1 MIKMKLVVLGLI
13 FACCSSAAALSPG
26 SAQPNMGIN
35 TSADIS
41 TLLRTAEG
49 EVRQGRYTEAIAL
62 YKQANEMAAAKSS
75 GCKPKSTPFI
85 AGTNYYYDM
94 ALAYRVWGKS
104 QVPAIRRGNYRKALA
119 VLDMAVKCETTY
131 KNAMRRMKFLEGF
144 LNSDLGQSQA
154 SLRAFQEARAF
165 PVGDSNIAS
174 NQIDGLIARIKQVLG
189 R

>member
-1 MIKMKLVVLGLI
+1 MKINLLVLGLI
-13 FACCSSAAALSPG
+13 FAICSSAAALSPG
-26 SAQPNMGIN
+26 SAQPNKSLNAI
-35 TSADIS
+35 ADIS
-41 TLLRTAEG
+41 ALLRTAEG
-49 EVRQGRYTEAIAL
+49 EVRQGRYSEALTL

-75 GCKPKSTPFI
+75 GCKPAGTPFI

-119 VLDMAVKCETTY
+119 ALDMAVKCETTY
-131 KNAMRRMKFLEGF
+131 KQAMRRMKFLEGF
-144 LNSDLGQSQA
+144 LNSDLGQSEA
-154 SLRAFQEARAF
+154 SLKAFQEARAF

-174 NQIDGLIARIKQVLG
+174 SQIDGLIARIKQVLG